1 MMNEIEEIIKETDT
15 TGEGF
20 IYYKDMIKLLLT
32 K

>member
-20 IYYKDMIKLLLT
+20 IYYKDMIKLF
-32 K
+32 